1 MNKGPDTSRTI
12 SKIYEQRL
20 AIYGHKT
27 KHVSGKHKFKIYSN
41 LNLISRFAVCSSSS
55 YNCLEFKIK
64 INFISKEPLISKWGF
79 FKLIV
84 LNIKIRS
91 TTTNPLC
98 ICCCIRVLLKIF
110 ILFYCGIQFA
120 RAAILFLPATIHNLE
135 KRVTWKNQTL
145 WLMGLV

>member
-1 MNKGPDTSRTI
+1 MPAEQLAKFMNNDLL
-12 SKIYEQRL
+12 YMV
-20 AIYGHKT
+20 T
-27 KHVSGKHKFKIYSN
+27 KLNMFQGNINLKFTLTWTWWVVLLCVPPAVIIVSN
-41 LNLISRFAVCSSSS
+41 L
-55 YNCLEFKIK
+55 
-64 INFISKEPLISKWGF
+64 FISKEPLISKWGF

-98 ICCCIRVLLKIF
+98 ICSCIRVLLKIF

-120 RAAILFLPATIHNLE
+120 RAAILFLPPTIHNLE